1 MDTDA
6 EITALKHA
14 LGQLARAVEELADA
28 IQDGMQDRTASEVS
42 GARSAS
48 RTARHV
54 ATLFQAGT

>member
-6 EITALKHA
+6 EIAVLKHA
-14 LGQLARAVEELADA
+14 VSRLAGAVEELADA
-28 IQDGMQDRTASEVS
+28 VLDSVKGRDASEVS

-54 ATLFQAGT
+54 ATQFDDRA